1 MLVNNRASP
10 FHRSGQVVLLGALLF
25 LVAGTHLLFAAPGL
39 PRIPEW
45 THAYAAEHG
54 PELTARAAVLLDAQ
68 TGTVLYE
75 REGDTVIPPAS
86 LTKLVAMYAAFEM
99 IAEGRIALDDVV
111 ALPPETWARNTPVG
125 SSLMFLGPDQRVT
138 VRELLLGLAVSS
150 GNDAAVALAL
160 HASGSVPAFVDE
172 MNRVVA
178 DLDLPSL
185 HFEEPSGLSA
195 ENQVTAREFAWFVR
209 AYLERHPHAASEYH
223 SIPEFT
229 FPHSASYPDGRINV
243 GAITQFNRNSL
254 LRTYTGADGLKTGFI
269 RQSSYNLA
277 ATAARDG
284 RRLIVVILGAPGE
297 NHLQGERN
305 RSADATG
312 LFDFGFDRFQA
323 VRLHVPVADPVRV
336 WGGRVRTV
344 VPGAV
349 VPEYITVA
357 RSHVQELAGVIV
369 QDFEIEAP
377 VKAGQVV
384 GRVQISS
391 GESMLMELPLTVA
404 EAVDRA
410 GWIRVAWDRMVR
422 FVVQLIGRR

>member
-1 MLVNNRASP
+1 M
-10 FHRSGQVVLLGALLF
+10 
-25 LVAGTHLLFAAPGL
+25 HLLSAAPGL
-39 PRIPEW
+39 PRIPAW
-45 THAYAAEHG
+45 TQAYAAEYA

-75 REGDTVIPPAS
+75 READTIIPPAS

-99 IAEGRIALDDVV
+99 IAEGRISLDDVV

-138 VRELLLGLAVSS
+138 VHELLLGLAVSS

-178 DLDLPSL
+178 NLGLPSL
-185 HFEEPSGLSA
+185 RFEEPSGLSVD
-195 ENQVTAREFAWFVR
+195 NQITAREFAWFVR
-209 AYLERHPHAASEYH
+209 AYLERHPHAAREYH

-254 LRTYTGADGLKTGFI
+254 LQNYDGADGLKTGFI
-269 RQSSYNLA
+269 RQSRYNLA
-277 ATAARDG
+277 ATAVRDG

-305 RSADATG
+305 RTADATG
-312 LFDFGFDRFQA
+312 LFDFGFDRFQT
-323 VRLHVPVADPVRV
+323 VRLQVPAGEPIRV
-336 WGGRVRTV
+336 WGGRTRTV
-344 VPGAV
+344 LPVAAI
-349 VPEYITVA
+349 PEYLTVA

-369 QDFEIEAP
+369 QDSEIEAP
-377 VKAGQVV
+377 VTVGQVV
-384 GRVQISS
+384 GRVQISA
-391 GESMLMELPLTVA
+391 GESVLMELPLTIS
-404 EAVDRA
+404 ETIDRA
-410 GWIRVAWDRMVR
+410 GWIRVAWDRVVR
-422 FVVQLIGRR
+422 FFVRLFGRI

>member
-1 MLVNNRASP
+1 MNRIPSL
-10 FHRSGQVVLLGALLF
+10 FSRSGGVALLGALLF
-25 LVAGTHLLFAAPGL
+25 LAGGVPLVPAAPGL
-39 PRIPEW
+39 PRIPAW
-45 THAYAAEHG
+45 TQVYASEHG

-68 TGTVLYE
+68 TGAVLYE

-99 IAEGRIALDDVV
+99 IAEGRITLDDVV
-111 ALPPETWARNTPVG
+111 ALPPETWARNAPVG

-138 VRELLLGLAVSS
+138 VHELLLGLAVSS

-160 HASGSVPAFVDE
+160 HASGSVYAFVGE

-178 DLDLPSL
+178 NLGLPSL

-195 ENQVTAREFAWFVR
+195 ENQITAREFAWFVR
-209 AYLERHPHAASEYH
+209 AYLERHPHAAHEYH

-229 FPHSASYPDGRINV
+229 FPHAASYPDGRINV

-254 LRTYTGADGLKTGFI
+254 LRNYAGADGLKTGFI
-269 RQSSYNLA
+269 RQSRYNLA
-277 ATAARDG
+277 ATAMRDG

-312 LFDFGFDRFQA
+312 LFDYGFDRFQT
-323 VRLHVPVADPVRV
+323 VRVHVPVADPVRV

-349 VPEYITVA
+349 VPDYLTVA
-357 RSHVQELAGVIV
+357 RSHVGSLSGEIV
-369 QDFEIEAP
+369 QEFELDAP
-377 VKAGQVV
+377 VVAGKVV
-384 GRVQISS
+384 GRVLISAGDS
-391 GESMLMELPLTVA
+391 LLMEVPLTIS
-404 EAVDRA
+404 ESVDRA
-410 GWIRVAWDRMVR
+410 GWIRVAWDRVVR
-422 FVVQLIGRR
+422 FLKRLLGRI